1 MKKYSVSLHGHPTS
15 ISLEAEFWSVLKQI
29 AHQNQQ
35 SVASLI
41 RQIDDQR
48 LAKSGAGLSS
58 AIRVFVLTTILDA
71 SSDRN
76 DYFMIKDDD

>member
-1 MKKYSVSLHGHPTS
+1 MKKYSVSLYGHPTS
-15 ISLEAEFWSVLKQI
+15 ISLEPEFWDILNQI
-29 AHQNQQ
+29 ARHNNQ

-48 LAKSGAGLSS
+48 IAKSGAGLSS
-58 AIRVFVLTTILDA
+58 AIRVFVITTILDA